1 MADWTASMQQ
11 TFEFYTVD
19 PISWANKDKVTTIT
33 ECTIDRNNEETLGSA
48 RFTTTKEL
56 DECYIRVYLVT
67 IQNGVT
73 EKHPLGTYLVQTPE
87 TKYDGRMTSIS
98 MEAYTPLIELKDT
111 KPPYGYTV
119 LEGVNILS
127 TAADLV
133 EDNVRVPVVRASDQ
147 ETMNGTF
154 IADFDNDTWLSFI
167 SDLISNAK
175 YHFDL
180 DELGRILFAP
190 DQRAEAMQPIWT
202 FDDGNSSILYPEV
215 TLQRDLYGIPNVV
228 EVLYSN
234 DEGFAFARVENNDE
248 SSPVSIP
255 TRGRRVVYRVT
266 NPDDLTIPS
275 QAVINNYAEELLR
288 ELSTLEYTINYSHG
302 YCPVRVGDCVMFNY
316 DRADLKGIKAIVKSQ
331 SIKCT
336 TGCQVSETAI
346 FNTRLWG

>member
-19 PISWANKDKVTTIT
+19 PVSWANKDKVTTIT

-73 EKHPLGTYLVQTPE
+73 EKYPLGTYLVQTPE

-255 TRGRRVVYRVT
+255 TRGRKVVHRVT
-266 NPDDLTIPS
+266 NPDDLTNPS

-331 SIKCT
+331 SIKCS
-336 TGCQVSETAI
+336 TGCQVSETAT